1 MANYKQ
7 LSYGS
12 TGDEVVQLQKK
23 LNEIGNYGLDTDG
36 IYGDKTQAAVKD
48 YQQKN
53 SLKVDGVA
61 GDETF
66 GSLYK
71 TQAGTSAPAAP
82 SNNVLQ
88 AEALLQQQL
97 QKPGAYTSSW
107 QAQLDDILQKI
118 QNREKFSYDMN
129 ADALYQQLKD
139 QHVQLGQMASM
150 DAMGQAAALTGG
162 YGSSYGQAVGQQ
174 AYQRNLQALMDKAP
188 ELYQLALNQH
198 NAEGDELYRQASLIA
213 GMEEQDYGR
222 YRDQVS
228 DAQWDKSFQYQQDRD
243 KKADEKWQAEFDE
256 AKRQYDQS
264 YALSASKSSGGNY
277 TYPGGNDTGDDGYDN
292 GGVSEGKIKDMQRT
306 LGLTADGKWGPE
318 SRAAAGGLSAAEA
331 YELWNQGKLPGAQ
344 KVSDG
349 DINTFQRK
357 LHPESQHDRVMRA
370 TYGPYTAY
378 VAYMLEKDTL
388 LSDVEKDYL
397 ISYYGITSSDRQ
409 YLIDKGLI

>member
-12 TGDEVVQLQKK
+12 TGDEVIQLQKK

-61 GDETF
+61 GGETF

-71 TQAGTSAPAAP
+71 IQAGTSAPAAP

-198 NAEGDELYRQASLIA
+198 NAEGDELYKQASLAA
-213 GMEEQDYGR
+213 GMEERDYGR

-228 DAQWDKSFQYQQDRD
+228 DAQWDKSFQYQKEQDRI
-243 KKADEKWQAEFDE
+243 KQENWQAEFDE
-256 AKRQYDQS
+256 AKRQYDQQ
-264 YALSASKSSGGNY
+264 YALNASKIYSGSNGEP
-277 TYPGGNDTGDDGYDN
+277 TVDPAESEPVYDL
-292 GGVSEGKIKDMQRT
+292 SQRT
-306 LGLTADGKWGPE
+306 ND
-318 SRAAAGGLSAAEA
+318 A
-331 YELWNQGKLPGAQ
+331 YLRRFMA
-344 KVSDG
+344 
-349 DINTFQRK
+349 K
-357 LHPESQHDRVMRA
+357 LHPEGQHDAVMRA

-378 VAYMLEKDTL
+378 VAYMLGKDTS
-388 LSDVEKDYL
+388 LSDAEKDYL

-409 YLIDKGLI
+409 YLQSKGLI

>member
-7 LSYGS
+7 LSYGA
-12 TGDEVVQLQKK
+12 TGEEVKQLQKK

-36 IYGDKTQAAVKD
+36 IYGDKTRAAVRD
-48 YQQKN
+48 YQQQN
-53 SLKVDGVA
+53 SLKVDGIA
-61 GDETF
+61 GDDTW
-66 GSLYK
+66 GSLHK
-71 TQAGTSAPAAP
+71 TQTGISTPATP

-118 QNREKFSYDMN
+118 QNREKFSYNMN

-162 YGSSYGQAVGQQ
+162 CGSSYGQAVGQQ

-198 NAEGDELYRQASLIA
+198 NAEGDELYKQASLAA
-213 GMEEQDYGR
+213 GMEERDYGR

-256 AKRQYDQS
+256 AKRQYDQQ
-264 YALSASKSSGGNY
+264 YALSMQSRYSGGGP
-277 TYPGGNDTGDDGYDN
+277 TYEKIDGDTDERILATFAEANSRDGINRAAEYWVKMGYDP
-292 GGVSEGKIKDMQRT
+292 ELIK
-306 LGLTADGKWGPE
+306 
-318 SRAAAGGLSAAEA
+318 A
-331 YELWNQGKLPGAQ
+331 YAQ
-344 KVSDG
+344 K
-349 DINTFQRK
+349 
-357 LHPESQHDRVMRA
+357 RA
-370 TYGPYTAY
+370 EELDNPQSGSFWRGIADD
-378 VAYMLEKDTL
+378 VAQL
-388 LSDVEKDYL
+388 LK
-397 ISYYGITSSDRQ
+397 
-409 YLIDKGLI
+409 